1 MIDEQAK
8 LRSRRQAVASG
19 RQASILLHDGSGQP
33 GWIIK
38 QLRPQQDPK
47 KGEEGEEEDNQT
59 GPTPDGATAQGLIS
73 ILLADGDGQPGWII
87 TQHNPKESEK
97 GGKEATMSSANN
109 WLLS

>member
-47 KGEEGEEEDNQT
+47 KGEKGDDEEEDNQT
-59 GPTPDGATAQGLIS
+59 GS
-73 ILLADGDGQPGWII
+73 IILAAGDGQPGWII
-87 TQHNPKESEK
+87 TQHHPKEGEK
-97 GGKEATMSSANN
+97 GEKEEEANALLSANN
-109 WLLS
+109 WLLSLGGTD